1 MAPPGRVVVL
11 LRGVNVGRAKRIAM
25 ADFAAILTDLG
36 ATEVRTLLN
45 SGNAVCTTGLSAA
58 RLGPA
63 VGSAIEGRLGFR
75 CDVVVRTRAQ
85 VEAVVALD
93 PLAEVATDPSRYLV
107 AFLGSTPSDEALE
120 RLRAIDAAPEQW
132 VHDGDELYLWMPAG
146 VADSVVSQHLAKGV
160 LGVTWTGRN
169 VATVRKILAAM

>member
-132 VHDGDELYLWMPAG
+132 VHDGDELYLWVPAG